1 MFPPF
6 RQRYSQSPHLL
17 TSPFLSMHCH
27 IQMSQ
32 EPLCQSTLA
41 CRGHVGWRCPAA
53 VSPCGQRVPASPT
66 CSWAPLNPTLTFRA
80 EDPEASGQS
89 STLAHYRA
97 RSNSLAVQT
106 GPASGPSPQFK
117 EFSVNFAIL
126 YRRFLSF
133 NLVLRSRAHGA
144 DVFVVPVPNRP
155 TGPLV
160 LNAVLMALRSAL
172 RSQRN

>member
-1 MFPPF
+1 MYNVPPF

-17 TSPFLSMHCH
+17 MSPFLCMHCH

-41 CRGHVGWRCPAA
+41 CREHVG
-53 VSPCGQRVPASPT
+53 
-66 CSWAPLNPTLTFRA
+66 
-80 EDPEASGQS
+80 
-89 STLAHYRA
+89 
-97 RSNSLAVQT
+97 
-106 GPASGPSPQFK
+106 
-117 EFSVNFAIL
+117 
-126 YRRFLSF
+126 
-133 NLVLRSRAHGA
+133 RAHGA
-144 DVFVVPVPNRP
+144 DVSVVPVPNRP